1 MIFFNLKFVNTRLA
15 YSLIS
20 YTMFA
25 LLVVCSNLASA
36 APKFPPPPGSKIG
49 LIAERMV
56 INGIQMDVRQFN
68 SKRSV
73 EEVLEFYREFWPKG
87 TEEKPGYTETD
98 ALEPWQIITR
108 VEEGYLMTVQ
118 VTQAG
123 RKGSSGLL
131 GMSKLPDPENLP
143 ELGKNIPKMSGSK
156 IINDIKTR
164 DIGKNGRTVGLIND
178 FTVENNANFY
188 RDYYTSKG
196 YGLDLDMAV
205 SGGDSHAQRFS
216 QRGDVV
222 TIVITKAT
230 EGTVV
235 VTQTEN

>member
-1 MIFFNLKFVNTRLA
+1 MMLWSGA
-15 YSLIS
+15 S
-20 YTMFA
+20 
-25 LLVVCSNLASA
+25 SA

-49 LIAERMV
+49 LITDSMV
-56 INGIQMDVRQFN
+56 FNGVEMSVRQFN

-87 TEEKPGYTETD
+87 TEKQPGYTETD
-98 ALEPWQIITR
+98 ALEPWQLITR

-118 VTQAG
+118 VTAAG
-123 RKGSSGLL
+123 RKGSTGLL

-143 ELGKNIPKMSGSK
+143 KLGNNIPKMSGSQVF
-156 IINDIKTR
+156 NDIKTK
-164 DIGKNGRTVGLIND
+164 DPGKNGRTVALLND

-188 RDYYTSKG
+188 RDYYTGHG
-196 YGLDLDMAV
+196 YGLDLDKSV

-216 QRGDVV
+216 QRGKVV
-222 TIVITKAT
+222 TIVINKTA
-230 EGTVV
+230 EGTAV

>member
-1 MIFFNLKFVNTRLA
+1 MKFLAHKHVSSRLA
-15 YSLIS
+15 FSLIS
-20 YTMFA
+20 LMVLPCIVLWSDLA
-25 LLVVCSNLASA
+25 LA

-49 LIAERMV
+49 LIAESMV
-56 INGIQMDVRQFN
+56 INGIAMDVRQFN

-98 ALEPWQIITR
+98 ALEPWLIITR

-123 RKGSSGLL
+123 RKGSTGLL
-131 GMSKLPDPENLP
+131 GISKLPDPENLP
-143 ELGKNIPKMSGSK
+143 ELGNKIPKMSGSK
-156 IINDIKTR
+156 IFNDIKTG
-164 DIGKNGRTVGLIND
+164 DIGKNGRTVALIND

-188 RDYYTSKG
+188 RDYYTGHG
-196 YGLDLDMAV
+196 YGLDMDKTV

-216 QRGDVV
+216 QQGDVV
-222 TIVITKAT
+222 TIVITKAA

>member
-1 MIFFNLKFVNTRLA
+1 MMFFTSKFVNNRLA

-20 YTMFA
+20 TTMIA
-25 LLVVCSNLASA
+25 LLVLWSSLVFA

-123 RKGSSGLL
+123 QKGSSGLL
-131 GMSKLPDPENLP
+131 GISNLPDPENLP

-164 DIGKNGRTVGLIND
+164 DVGKNGRTVGLIND

-188 RDYYTSKG
+188 RDYYTSRG
-196 YGLDLDMAV
+196 YGLDLDKTV

-222 TIVITKAT
+222 TIVITKAA

>member
-1 MIFFNLKFVNTRLA
+1 MMAFTLKFVNTRLA
-15 YSLIS
+15 IGLIPLIILWS
-20 YTMFA
+20 GVA
-25 LLVVCSNLASA
+25 LA

-49 LIAERMV
+49 LIAEHMV
-56 INGIQMDVRQFN
+56 INGIEMNVRQFN

-87 TEEKPGYTETD
+87 TEKEPGYTETD

-118 VTQAG
+118 VTAAG
-123 RKGSSGLL
+123 QKGSSGLL
-131 GMSKLPDPENLP
+131 GISKLPDPENLP
-143 ELGKNIPKMSGSK
+143 KLGKKIPKMSGSK
-156 IINDIKTR
+156 VFNDIKTK
-164 DIGKNGRTVGLIND
+164 DIGKNGRTVALVND
-178 FTVENNANFY
+178 FTVQNNANFY
-188 RDYYTSKG
+188 RDYYTSQG
-196 YGLDLDMAV
+196 YQLDLDKTV

-222 TIVITKAT
+222 TIVISKAA

-235 VTQTEN
+235 VTQTED

>member
-1 MIFFNLKFVNTRLA
+1 MTFLTLKFINNRLA
-15 YSLIS
+15 FKLIALMSLS
-20 YTMFA
+20 C
-25 LLVVCSNLASA
+25 LLLWSGLVLA

-49 LIAERMV
+49 LIAERMDV
-56 INGIQMDVRQFN
+56 NGIEMDVRQFN

-87 TEEKPGYTETD
+87 TEEKPGFTETD

-118 VTQAG
+118 VTAAG
-123 RKGSSGLL
+123 QKGSSGLL
-131 GMSKLPDPENLP
+131 GISKLPDPENLP
-143 ELGKNIPKMSGSK
+143 TLGKKIPKMSGSK
-156 IINDIKTR
+156 VFNDIKTK
-164 DIGKNGRTVGLIND
+164 DIGKNSRTVALIND

-188 RDYYTSKG
+188 RNYYTSQG
-196 YGLDLDMAV
+196 YGLDLDQVV

-222 TIVITKAT
+222 TIVISKAA

>member
-1 MIFFNLKFVNTRLA
+1 MMIFMHNFIHTRL
-15 YSLIS
+15 SHCLIIHGMIS
-20 YTMFA
+20 CIILWSGVA
-25 LLVVCSNLASA
+25 LA

-49 LIAERMV
+49 LIAESMV
-56 INGIQMDVRQFN
+56 VNGIAMDVRQFN

-118 VTQAG
+118 VTHAG
-123 RKGSSGLL
+123 QKGSTGLL
-131 GMSKLPDPENLP
+131 GLSKLPDPENLP
-143 ELGKNIPKMSGSK
+143 KLGNKIPKMSGSTVF
-156 IINDIKTR
+156 NDIKTR
-164 DIGKNGRTVGLIND
+164 DIGKNGRTVALIND

-188 RDYYTSKG
+188 RDYYTGRG
-196 YGLDLDMAV
+196 YGLDMDRTV

-216 QRGDVV
+216 QKGDVV
-222 TIVITKAT
+222 TIVITRAD
-230 EGTVV
+230 EGTIVV
-235 VTQTEN
+235 AQTEN

>member
-1 MIFFNLKFVNTRLA
+1 MTFFTLRFINNRLAFNLTASMSLA
-15 YSLIS
+15 C
-20 YTMFA
+20 
-25 LLVVCSNLASA
+25 LLLWSGLVLA

-49 LIAERMV
+49 LIAESMV
-56 INGIQMDVRQFN
+56 INGIEMNVRQFN

-87 TEEKPGYTETD
+87 TEEKPGFTETD

-118 VTQAG
+118 VTAAG
-123 RKGSSGLL
+123 QKGSSGLL
-131 GMSKLPDPENLP
+131 GISKLPDPENLP
-143 ELGKNIPKMSGSK
+143 TLGKKIPKMSGSK
-156 IINDIKTR
+156 VFNDIKTK
-164 DIGKNGRTVGLIND
+164 DIGKDSRTVALIND

-188 RDYYTSKG
+188 RDYYTSHG
-196 YGLDLDMAV
+196 YGLDLDQAV

-222 TIVITKAT
+222 TIVISKAA